1 MICNLSNNPNPTS
14 IETFLFLVIESF
26 LFMAAATHKPASTAY
41 IHNDLAFSI
50 LSKLPLK
57 SLKRFTCVKKSFS
70 LLFQSPDFMNMFRT
84 NFISKHNE
92 DSENTRLIL
101 KEKTQMIPF
110 PYTFCSFSGEKLED
124 GERLDCPPPFHE
136 DDLGIEIFGFASVN
150 GTLCLYQGIYHD
162 TKIVLWNPATTE
174 FKVVPPSFQP
184 YDNIEVKTP
193 PLAFGYDHVRHDYKL
208 IRIAH
213 YPLDF
218 EGNWVDVPDK
228 DSYFWDVDYDHTFWD
243 RRVVDMN
250 DPFWEIY
257 SLKSNSWR
265 KIDGI
270 EMRFNWIY
278 SYPVNLNEFCHCLEL
293 DRIVSFDF
301 TNEIFFATTL
311 PSVGFKRPR
320 ECEIFFRLPRF
331 RLKSYLAVI
340 HGSIAFISNIEV
352 SSFYDI
358 WILGELGVNESWIKL
373 FVVDAP
379 CKMRPFGIGIKS
391 FIFFIK
397 GDEEIAWY
405 DLSTQRIEE
414 IKVKGESAGLQII
427 VYKENLLSFEGIN
440 I

>member
-1 MICNLSNNPNPTS
+1 
-14 IETFLFLVIESF
+14 
-26 LFMAAATHKPASTAY
+26 MAAATSKLVSTAY
-41 IHNDLAFSI
+41 IPNDLALSI

-110 PYTFCSFSGEKLED
+110 PYTFCTFSGEKLED

-136 DDLGIEIFGFASVN
+136 DDLNIGILGFASVN
-150 GTLCLYQGIYHD
+150 GTLCLYQGNYHD

-184 YDNIEVKTP
+184 YDNIEFKIHP
-193 PLAFGYDHVRHDYKL
+193 CAFGYDRVRHDYKL
-208 IRIAH
+208 IRVAS

-218 EGNWVDVPDK
+218 EGNWVEVPDK
-228 DSYFWDVDYDHTFWD
+228 DSYLWDEDYDHIDWD
-243 RRVVDMN
+243 RQVVKMN

-265 KIDGI
+265 KIDRI
-270 EMRFNWIY
+270 EMDSNWADY
-278 SYPVNLNEFCHCLEL
+278 YPVNLNEFCHWEGPSN
-293 DRIVSFDF
+293 DIVSFDF
-301 TNEIFFATTL
+301 INEIFIATTL
-311 PSVGFKRPR
+311 PSVGFKRSR
-320 ECEIFFRLPRF
+320 KSGLISLKCRL
-331 RLKSYLAVI
+331 RLETYLAGI
-340 HGSIAFISNIEV
+340 NGSIAFISNIVV
-352 SSFYDI
+352 SRSYHI
-358 WILGELGVNESWIKL
+358 WILGELGVKESWIKL

-379 CKMRPFGIGIKS
+379 CRMHPFGVGIKS
-391 FIFFIK
+391 FIFFK
-397 GDEEIAWY
+397 KHDDDGIAWY
-405 DLSTQRIEE
+405 DLSTQRTEE
-414 IKVKGESAGLQII
+414 IKVKGESVGWDII